1 VNRRD
6 ALSSGLTSL
15 TGLAGLTVSVAAG
28 AATPTMEPGT
38 AKVDV
43 DALRLQVIDTE
54 TAFARTMAE
63 RNFAGFLSFVDD
75 DAVFLNGGDP
85 LRGKA
90 AIGAH
95 WQKFYTARTAPFSWR
110 PDLVEVLATGA
121 LAQSNGPVT
130 DPSGKVFARFYS
142 TWRLE
147 SPGVWRIVFDN
158 GYAVCD

>member
-6 ALSSGLTSL
+6 ALSSGLTGLS
-15 TGLAGLTVSVAAG
+15 GLAAMTATAAS
-28 AATPTMEPGT
+28 AATPAMDTSA

-43 DALRLQVIDTE
+43 DALRQQVADTE
-54 TAFARTMAE
+54 TAFARSMAD
-63 RNFAGFLSFVDD
+63 RNFEAFLSFVAD

-95 WQKFYTARTAPFSWR
+95 WQKFYTAPTAPFSWR
-110 PDLVEVLATGA
+110 PDLVEVLASGG
-121 LAQSNGPVT
+121 LAQSNGPVAN
-130 DPSGKVFARFYS
+130 PVGKVFARFYS

-158 GYAVCD
+158 GYEVCA

>member
-1 VNRRD
+1 MQ
-6 ALSSGLTSL
+6 APASQ
-15 TGLAGLTVSVAAG
+15 
-28 AATPTMEPGT
+28 
-38 AKVDV
+38 VDV
-43 DALRLQVIDTE
+43 DTLRQQVSATE

-63 RNFAGFLSFVDD
+63 RNFEAFLSFVAD

-95 WQKFYTARTAPFSWR
+95 WQKFYTTPGAPFSWR
-110 PDLVEVLATGA
+110 PDLVEVLASGA
-121 LAQSNGPVT
+121 LASSNGPVAN
-130 DPSGKVFARFYS
+130 PAGKVFARFYS

-158 GYAVCD
+158 GYEVCG